1 MVFSSHFMPLHLLQK
16 MDNKTSTSLELNG
29 IGGIINTEG
38 GVKIS
43 IKGRYFNGEE
53 VHENYYADGFNHEEA
68 ENSNSYRINVLEPE
82 ASSVNILR
90 YSYPGRA
97 VSFFLGGWFDGKTL
111 KDPFITIETSRRLDK
126 CRKII
131 STFYSRTPE
140 PMADTTPIVTV
151 SYNKHSRKIKGVFAF
166 HPEAHPDVL
175 ISGEFDVKLS
185 EIEYK
190 GVENHVF

>member
-1 MVFSSHFMPLHLLQK
+1 MPLHLLQK
-16 MDNKTSTSLELNG
+16 MDNKTATSLELNG
-29 IGGIINTEG
+29 TGGIINTEG

-53 VHENYYADGFNHEEA
+53 VHENYYADGFNHDEA

-90 YSYPGRA
+90 FSYPGRA
-97 VSFFLGGWFDGKTL
+97 VSFFLGGWFDGITL

-131 STFYSRTPE
+131 STFNSRNPE
-140 PMADTTPIVTV
+140 PMADTTPILSV
-151 SYNKHSRKIKGVFAF
+151 SFNKHSGKIKGVFAF
-166 HPEAHPDVL
+166 YPEAHPDVL